1 MSDETTVDLRLHR
14 TRLSDA
20 RVVDVDIADG
30 RVIAVTPSGEGPA
43 PGGASDSGPPATEL
57 DLDGYLLL
65 PAPAEP
71 HAHLD
76 KALTAD
82 VFANPTGDLLGAI
95 EVWRSNRPDL
105 TVEEIADRAERAARI
120 NLAHGITAIRTHIDV
135 SDLVGTTS
143 AEALIAVRDRIGHLI
158 DIQIAGLVS
167 TPSVGEQGGSNRRA
181 LLDTLELGIDVVGGC
196 PHLEELPEPSIRA
209 ALEDASRFDRPVDLH
224 MDETLD
230 PAVLD
235 LVDLAHLVIDT
246 GFEGR
251 VTASHCVSLGVQ
263 PPEVQEEVAR
273 LTAEAGIGVI
283 ALPQTNLF
291 LQARG
296 VAVGPAR
303 GLTPV
308 ATLRGAGVTVAAGA
322 DNLQDPFNTM
332 GRGDPLETAALMV
345 MVGHMT
351 PEDAYDAVSATAR
364 TVMGLETVAI
374 EPGRPAEFLAVRAG
388 SLREAIA
395 SAPADRVVIHRGRV
409 VSRSVATVE
418 QAD

>member
-1 MSDETTVDLRLHR
+1 MSGNTPCDLRLGR
-14 TRLSDA
+14 VRLTDGS
-20 RVVDVDIADG
+20 VVDVDIRDG
-30 RVIAVTPSGEGPA
+30 RVAAVTPSRSGPA
-43 PGGASDSGPPATEL
+43 TAAGATEVL
-57 DLDGYLLL
+57 DLDGYILL

-82 VFANPTGDLLGAI
+82 VFVNPTGDLMGAI

-105 TVEEIADRAERAARI
+105 TVAEIADRAEAAVRI

-135 SDLVGTTS
+135 SEMVGTTS
-143 AEALIAVRDRIGHLI
+143 AEALMAVRDRVGHLI

-167 TPSVGEQGGSNRRA
+167 TPSVGDSGRANRRA
-181 LLDTLELGIDVVGGC
+181 LVDTLELGIDVVGGC
-196 PHLEELPEPSIRA
+196 PHLEDDPAPSIVA
-209 ALEDASRFDRPVDLH
+209 ALENAARFGRPVDLH

-230 PAVLD
+230 PGVLD
-235 LVDLAHLVIDT
+235 LVDLARLVIDS

-263 PPEVQEEVAR
+263 PAEVQREVAA
-273 LTAEAGIGVI
+273 LTAEAGVAVI

-296 VAVGPAR
+296 VTVSPAR

-308 ATLRGAGVTVAAGA
+308 DTLREAGVAVAAGA

-351 PEDAYDAVSATAR
+351 PAEAYDSVSNTAR
-364 TVMGLETVAI
+364 TVMGLEPVGYEA
-374 EPGRPAEFLAVRAG
+374 GSPAEFLAVRAG

-395 SAPADRVVIHRGRV
+395 SAPADRVVVHRGRV
-409 VSRSVATVE
+409 VSRTVATVE
-418 QAD
+418 QPD